1 MSLEQKTRRALF
13 AEIVDNMECLQR
25 DVEGC
30 VSWVARDVN
39 TKHNLQWLDKN
50 YSYLRVHFPIA
61 RIKRKPRKLASQL
74 LHLFAKKCDFECER
88 RTDVICCHH
97 PRVQRSASKVQVH
110 LCVLKLIN

>member
-88 RTDVICCHH
+88 RTRCYMLPPPEGSKKRIKST
-97 PRVQRSASKVQVH
+97 SAFV
-110 LCVLKLIN
+110 CVKID